1 MAKGWAHHVTCA
13 NYDDLT
19 QPHQKGCEVKEFN
32 EGMPL
37 FPVVES
43 WYVIQKIGCQAF
55 CLGKMIIPQS
65 CVDRPCNMYTHL
77 PRWSKL
83 DKAKWTTSCATLSCF
98 FAWPDLFVSL
108 LDQRCLDDSKLS
120 QWQLDSL
127 KPFFQFSFGGL
138 VVSQM
143 GMQPTNTSHV

>member
-83 DKAKWTTSCATLSCF
+83 DKAKGTTSCATLSCF
-98 FAWPDLFVSL
+98 LVDRICLSVCWINVAWMILNWANDNWILSSHFSSFL
-108 LDQRCLDDSKLS
+108 L
-120 QWQLDSL
+120 
-127 KPFFQFSFGGL
+127 GGV